1 MLLSLLKSLHPYVR
15 FSSLPKIFITYR
27 ERGGVNGLK
36 EEGGERIGYIPED
49 VWPTSNMIWD
59 QKSLYMPN
67 RCRTNHKETYVSDR
81 RTWTCEEH
89 NCKEI

>member
-36 EEGGERIGYIPED
+36 EEGGERIGCSYLCETCHQGPAHPEMYRIR
-49 VWPTSNMIWD
+49 VSSGVALLVV
-59 QKSLYMPN
+59 SLPL
-67 RCRTNHKETYVSDR
+67 
-81 RTWTCEEH
+81 
-89 NCKEI
+89 